1 MATIVAGR
9 FDTFEQAGVVE
20 RRLYARHFGTDDV
33 SIFFLNPAGQHARFP
48 IGGDMHADP
57 GARPGGFG
65 ALLGLVGGLIVGGGI
80 GVAIYRFGVQWWPI
94 PLIGALVGAYVG
106 ALAGALSCMRQRRAQ
121 AQAYDAR
128 DAGVIL
134 AAHVTEQT
142 ADSAMTVLR
151 NAGANDIQHT
161 EGVWEGGEWRD
172 FSPLA
177 PTQPI
182 PPTKHQEPDL

>member
-9 FDTFEQAGVVE
+9 FDTFEQAGDVA
-20 RRLYARHFGTDDV
+20 RRLYARRFGTDDV

-65 ALLGLVGGLIVGGGI
+65 AVLGLAAGLVVGGVI
-80 GVAIYRFGVQWWPI
+80 GVTIYRFGMPWWPI
-94 PLIGALVGAYVG
+94 PVIAALVGGYGG
-106 ALAGALSCMRQRRAQ
+106 ALAGALSRMRSRRAQ
-121 AQAYDAR
+121 TQAYDAR
-128 DAGVIL
+128 DAGVIV
-134 AAHVTEQT
+134 AAHVTAQT

-151 NAGANDIQHT
+151 SAGANDIQQT
-161 EGVWEGGEWRD
+161 EGVWENGEWRD

-177 PTQPI
+177 PPH
-182 PPTKHQEPDL
+182 PPTAKEPDL